1 MSMVQPTSQVLKPQ
15 GRPMR
20 PQNGVAEG
28 LLQCNSPPVAA
39 ASTSPP
45 QLHRAVATL
54 GAVNCNSGAAKPR
67 PSALE
72 ILCKGGLATMNHRN
86 NSDDDFDV
94 ESSDDSPPSTPDS
107 QDSLVAD
114 GRNDVV
120 DAETKGLIRRFLTDF
135 TGLSTASWNES
146 KAHSTMKRVVAKV
159 LEKHKYKYN
168 GIINKLSLDDRGDNV
183 SFISEVAK
191 SLFSDGTTNWG
202 RVASLVAFGAI
213 VSQHLKEKGRAHC
226 VEPVADEI
234 SSYLLSHQRN
244 WLVKNNSWDG
254 FVQFFREVDPE
265 STVRNTLMAFAGVAG
280 IGATLALLIR

>member
-1 MSMVQPTSQVLKPQ
+1 MSMGQTTSHVLTPQ
-15 GRPMR
+15 GRPML
-20 PQNGVAEG
+20 PQNGVGEG
-28 LLQCNSPPVAA
+28 SMQCNSPSVA
-39 ASTSPP
+39 SKSPP
-45 QLHRAVATL
+45 QVHRAVATL
-54 GAVNCNSGAAKPR
+54 GAVNGNKPR
-67 PSALE
+67 PLE

-86 NSDDDFDV
+86 NSHDEFDV
-94 ESSDDSPPSTPDS
+94 ESNDDSPPSTPDS
-107 QDSLVAD
+107 QDSLVGD
-114 GRNDVV
+114 GRNDVL
-120 DAETKGLIRRFLTDF
+120 DAETKGLIKRFLTDF

-146 KAHSTMKRVVAKV
+146 KAHSTMKRVVEKV

-183 SFISEVAK
+183 SFVSEVAK
-191 SLFSDGTTNWG
+191 SMFSDGTTNWG

-244 WLVKNNSWDG
+244 WLVKNKSWDG